1 MSHWEFIYK
10 IAVDIPQQPGEKTT
24 RTYYE
29 FFKSLMTVLPDREER
44 IAYRKLTKE
53 GPFKLTSTIFAAG
66 PEKALEWAVDIRNGI
81 LLTLGKPT
89 VDDAASLWKTLK
101 YTRSTRNALNNV
113 GNDENLALTKITS
126 VAHFDKHINSGRL
139 TLVMF
144 DKMHFLLLFPNRDVD
159 GATDAVQIKA
169 RFGIDAA
176 IVPGNLS
183 YRWYFSRPFTGARV
197 SKFPWFRLYKDGKMI
212 LESKDAEDIKR
223 YLKQR
228 AMRNAPVS
236 WVSQNNNRRRTPRK
250 PMQNG
255 LAGGFTYGLAHNI
268 GRGIARKATK
278 LVF

>member
-1 MSHWEFIYK
+1 MSHWDFIYK
-10 IAVDIPQQPGEKTT
+10 IAVDIPQTPGEKTT

-29 FFKSLMTVLPDREER
+29 FFKSLMTVLPDRDER
-44 IAYRKLTKE
+44 LAYRKLTKD
-53 GPFKLTSTIFAAG
+53 GPFKLTSSIFAGG
-66 PEKALEWAVDIRNGI
+66 PQKTLEWVVDIRNGI

-89 VDDAASLWKTLK
+89 VDDATTLWKTLK
-101 YTRSTRNALNNV
+101 YSRSIRNALNNV

-126 VAHFDKHINSGRL
+126 TAHFEKHINSGRL

-144 DKMHFLLLFPNRDVD
+144 DKMHFLLLFPRHAIE
-159 GATDAVQIKA
+159 GAADAVQIKA

-176 IVPGNLS
+176 IVPGRLS
-183 YRWYFSRPFTGARV
+183 YKWFFSRPFTGARV

-228 AMRNAPVS
+228 AMRNAPVTF
-236 WVSQNNNRRRTPRK
+236 VSQNNNRRRTPRTTT
-250 PMQNG
+250 NG
-255 LAGGFTYGLAHNI
+255 VAYGLGQGIGRNI
-268 GRGIARKATK
+268 GRSVVKRAAG